1 MREKGRSLEYEVDME
16 QKQWQSL
23 MVQCFGMFVVCLV
36 LCMGFSGGFGQEPET
51 TMVKAE
57 VYPNAVANRQ
67 TISQATGPAVRLEE
81 ERAIAQISEPA
92 DKILV
97 LDAGHGGNDEGAWDQ
112 SGKRLEKDYNLLIVR
127 MLKER
132 FDQTQGVK
140 VYYTR
145 LKDKKVTKQNRVAL
159 ANQLHADAFV
169 SIHCNAS
176 ELGDTASQ
184 GVETLY
190 SKRKTKT
197 SLSNKALAQTIVDRL
212 SEVTGRKNRGTIR
225 REGLYL
231 MHHSKVPTTIV
242 EIGYMSNKSDMRY
255 LDSEKGRK
263 KIVDGIYDG
272 IMTSLE
278 GETK

>member
-1 MREKGRSLEYEVDME
+1 ME
-16 QKQWQSL
+16 QKQWQNL
-23 MVQCFGMFVVCLV
+23 MVQCFGMFVVCLL
-36 LCMGFSGGFGQEPET
+36 LCVGFSGGLDREPET
-51 TMVKAE
+51 TTVKAE
-57 VYPNAVANRQ
+57 VHPSAIANRQ
-67 TISQATGPAVRLEE
+67 NISQATGPAIQAVQDVTQS
-81 ERAIAQISEPA
+81 AVSEPE

-112 SGKRLEKDYNLLIVR
+112 SGKRLEKNYNLKIVR

-132 FDQTQGVK
+132 FDQTEGIQ

-145 LKDKKVTKQNRVAL
+145 LEDKEMTKKARVAL
-159 ANQLHADAFV
+159 ANKLHADAFV

-176 ELGDTASQ
+176 DPGDTASQ

-190 SKRKTKT
+190 SKRKTGT
-197 SLSNKALAQTIVDRL
+197 SLSNKALAQNIVDRL
-212 SEVTGRKNRGTIR
+212 AEVTGRKNRGTIR

-242 EIGYMSNKSDMRY
+242 EIGYMSNKSDMKY
-255 LDSEKGRK
+255 LDSDKGSK
-263 KIVDGIYDG
+263 KIVDGVYDG

-278 GETK
+278 GETE

>member
-1 MREKGRSLEYEVDME
+1 ME
-16 QKQWQSL
+16 QKQWQCL
-23 MVQCFGMFVVCLV
+23 MMQCLGMLV
-36 LCMGFSGGFGQEPET
+36 LCLGLCAVFSGGWNKESNMT
-51 TMVKAE
+51 LVRAE
-57 VYPNAVANRQ
+57 VHPFAEAERKDIVE
-67 TISQATGPAVRLEE
+67 ATGPAVQPEVVMQEE
-81 ERAIAQISEPA
+81 LSQ

-112 SGKRLEKDYNLLIVR
+112 SGNPVEKKFNLMIVK

-132 FDQTQGVK
+132 FDQTPGVQ
-140 VYYTR
+140 VHYTR
-145 LKDKKVTKQNRVAL
+145 LTDTEVSKKKRVAI
-159 ANQLHADAFV
+159 ANKLQADAFV

-176 ELGDTASQ
+176 DPGDTASR

-190 SKRKTKT
+190 SKRKTGK
-197 SLSNKALAQTIVDRL
+197 SQISNQALAQQIVDSL
-212 SEVTGRKNRGTIR
+212 SAATGLKNRGTIR

-242 EIGYMSNKSDMRY
+242 EIGYISNKSDLKY
-255 LDSEKGRK
+255 LNSKKGRE
-263 KIVDGIYDG
+263 KIVDGIYNG